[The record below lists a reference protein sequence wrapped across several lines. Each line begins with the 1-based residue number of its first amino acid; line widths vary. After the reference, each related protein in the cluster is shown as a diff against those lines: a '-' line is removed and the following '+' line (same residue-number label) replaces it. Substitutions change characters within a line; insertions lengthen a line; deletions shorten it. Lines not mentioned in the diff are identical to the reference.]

1 MKAFRELVAVLGLL
15 SAIFVVVF
23 NYRELPQRIP
33 THFGV
38 SGVVDG
44 WGDKSALWQIVA
56 LSCFLYI
63 VLTLVRFLPPNAM
76 NLPVREEQR
85 AAAVPIS
92 LEMIGW
98 VKAETTCMLAFIVW
112 SAVGVVQG
120 RSQGLGAWFLPVT
133 MATIFGT
140 IAFYLARMLR
150 LGRAKADER

>member
-1 MKAFRELVAVLGLL
+1 
-15 SAIFVVVF
+15 
-23 NYRELPQRIP
+23 
-33 THFGV
+33 
-38 SGVVDG
+38 
-44 WGDKSALWQIVA
+44 
-56 LSCFLYI
+56 
-63 VLTLVRFLPPNAM
+63 
-76 NLPVREEQR
+76 
-85 AAAVPIS
+85 
-92 LEMIGW
+92 MIGW